1 MEMIISIIGAIV
13 GMILLIGGFKI
24 SEELKY
30 PPVAIPFFLIGIL
43 IEMLAILCLINSV
56 VPYT

>member
-1 MEMIISIIGAIV
+1 MKMIISIIGAIV

-30 PPVAIPFFLIGIL
+30 QPVAIPFFLIGIL
-43 IEMLAILCLINSV
+43 IEMLAILCLMV
-56 VPYT
+56 